1 MLGIDIIEIDR
12 IKEVV
17 TSDHGVRF
25 LQRVFTSQELDYC
38 RTENSYRFSS
48 LAARFAAKEAVS
60 KALGTGI
67 RSFTWTDIEVKNDDK
82 GKPFVTLQNEALAE
96 AINQNIKTVHI
107 SLSHTRK
114 LAFASAYL
122 EYDKK

>member
-1 MLGIDIIEIDR
+1 MLGIDIIEIER

-17 TSDHGVRF
+17 LAEHGKRF
-25 LQRVFTSQELDYC
+25 LARVFTPQELEYC
-38 RTENSYRFSS
+38 RTNSGYKFSS

-67 RSFTWTDIEVKNDDK
+67 RTFTWTDIEIKNDDR
-82 GKPFVTLQNEALAE
+82 GKPLVTLQNEALAE
-96 AINQNIKTVHI
+96 AINQNVKNVHI
-107 SLSHTRK
+107 SLSHTRN

-122 EYDKK
+122 EFSK